1 MAGGDVNPVSWTT
14 VMTRSLFAMLEMVLA
29 VSVSLGAAQ
38 GSASNAQAAKKMSA
52 TGIVTSVSSTSL
64 VIEGKEQQSITFV
77 VDSKTRLLARGAIW
91 KIRPQPAVGTPGR
104 KITDVLHRGDT
115 VTVTFYLTDAPLRAS
130 EVRLVR
136 AAAR

>member
-1 MAGGDVNPVSWTT
+1 
-14 VMTRSLFAMLEMVLA
+14 MTRTVSATLAAVLA

-77 VDSKTRLLARGAIW
+77 VNSKTRLFARGAIV
-91 KIRPQPAVGTPGR
+91 KIRPRPAIGAPGL
-104 KITDVLHRGDT
+104 KITDMLHKGDL
-115 VTVTFYLTDAPLRAS
+115 VTVSFYLTDAPLRAS

-136 AAAR
+136 RFER

>member
-1 MAGGDVNPVSWTT
+1 
-14 VMTRSLFAMLEMVLA
+14 MTRSLFTILAMVLA

-77 VDSKTRLLARGAIW
+77 VDSKTRLLARGAIV
-91 KIRPQPAVGTPGR
+91 KIRPRPAIGGPGL
-104 KITDVLHRGDT
+104 KITDMLHRGDL
-115 VTVTFYLTDAPLRAS
+115 VTVSFDLTAAPLRAS

-136 AAAR
+136 AAGR